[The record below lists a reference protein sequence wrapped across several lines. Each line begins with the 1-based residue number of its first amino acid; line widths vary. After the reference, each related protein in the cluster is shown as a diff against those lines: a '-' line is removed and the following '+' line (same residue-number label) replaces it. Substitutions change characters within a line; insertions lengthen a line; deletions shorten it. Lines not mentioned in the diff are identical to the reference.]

1 MQASDAIQPTD
12 GDDFGH
18 RIRSNILEISIR
30 IRSEDFFFDPPTSVA
45 LSPSNQDFN
54 SPTSVAL
61 GNLSQDFQLTD
72 VGDFGSP
79 RIKDFNSP
87 TSVALGN
94 LSQNFNPPTSVT
106 LGSLGVRIS
115 TYRRQ

>member
-94 LSQNFNPPTSVT
+94 LSQNFNSPTSVT
-106 LGSLGVRIS
+106 LGGLGVRIS
-115 TYRRQ
+115 TYRRR

>member
-30 IRSEDFFFDPPTSVA
+30 IRSEDFFFDPPTLVA

-61 GNLSQDFQLTD
+61 GNLSQN
-72 VGDFGSP
+72 
-79 RIKDFNSP
+79 FNSP
-87 TSVALGN
+87 TSV
-94 LSQNFNPPTSVT
+94 T
-106 LGSLGVRIS
+106 LGGLGVRIS
-115 TYRRQ
+115 TY

>member
-1 MQASDAIQPTD
+1 MEFQWVNFEFGMQASDAIQPTD

-30 IRSEDFFFDPPTSVA
+30 IWSEDFFFDPPTSVA

-61 GNLSQDFQLTD
+61 GNLSQN
-72 VGDFGSP
+72 
-79 RIKDFNSP
+79 FNSP
-87 TSVALGN
+87 TSM
-94 LSQNFNPPTSVT
+94 T
-106 LGSLGVRIS
+106 LGVPGFRIS
-115 TYRRQ
+115 THRRQWLWET

>member
-61 GNLSQDFQLTD
+61 N
-72 VGDFGSP
+72 
-79 RIKDFNSP
+79 
-87 TSVALGN
+87 LGN
-94 LSQNFNPPTSVT
+94 LAKSGF
-106 LGSLGVRIS
+106 S
-115 TYRRQ
+115 THQRR

>member
-30 IRSEDFFFDPPTSVA
+30 IRSEDFFFDPLTSVA

-61 GNLSQDFQLTD
+61 GNLSQD
-72 VGDFGSP
+72 
-79 RIKDFNSP
+79 NS
-87 TSVALGN
+87 
-94 LSQNFNPPTSVT
+94 PTSVT
-106 LGSLGVRIS
+106 LGVPGLRIS
-115 TYRRQ
+115 THRHTGDFGSRDLVVHLQTVLLEKNYVLITLLKK

>member
-79 RIKDFNSP
+79 RIQDFNSP

-94 LSQNFNPPTSVT
+94 LSQNFNSPTSVT
-106 LGSLGVRIS
+106 LGGLGVRIS
-115 TYRRQ
+115 TYRRR

>member
-1 MQASDAIQPTD
+1 M
-12 GDDFGH
+12 
-18 RIRSNILEISIR
+18 RSNPPTAMTLAIVYVGIFWRYRSGYGVR
-30 IRSEDFFFDPPTSVA
+30 IFFFDPPTSVA

-87 TSVALGN
+87 TSVALG
-94 LSQNFNPPTSVT
+94 LSQNFNLPTSVT
-106 LGSLGVRIS
+106 LGGLGVRIS
-115 TYRRQ
+115 TYRRR

>member
-18 RIRSNILEISIR
+18 RSNILEISIR

-61 GNLSQDFQLTD
+61 GNLSQN
-72 VGDFGSP
+72 
-79 RIKDFNSP
+79 FNSP
-87 TSVALGN
+87 TSV
-94 LSQNFNPPTSVT
+94 T
-106 LGSLGVRIS
+106 LGGLGVRIS
-115 TYRRQ
+115 TYRRR

>member
-61 GNLSQDFQLTD
+61 GNLSQN
-72 VGDFGSP
+72 
-79 RIKDFNSP
+79 FNSP
-87 TSVALGN
+87 TSVALGARG
-94 LSQNFNPPTSVT
+94 P
-106 LGSLGVRIS
+106 GVRIS
-115 TYRRQ
+115 THRRR

>member
-18 RIRSNILEISIR
+18 RICSNILEISIR
-30 IRSEDFFFDPPTSVA
+30 SKDIFFDP
-45 LSPSNQDFN
+45 
-54 SPTSVAL
+54 PTSVAL
-61 GNLSQDFQLTD
+61 GNLSQDFQLTN

-79 RIKDFNSP
+79 RIQDFNSP

-94 LSQNFNPPTSVT
+94 LSQNFNSPTSVT
-106 LGSLGVRIS
+106 LGGLGVRIS
-115 TYRRQ
+115 TYRHR